1 MSWSLWLWVG
11 VAGLFTLA
19 STSKGLMCYHC
30 SNCRHERGTPL
41 MCNYGYDVC
50 TKVVIVGRVEKSCGK
65 QQICGFGPHSRGSIS
80 SWNHLQKLLSD
91 VNTDL
96 LRIPAGMDASS
107 VDCCY
112 TDYCNSAKEI
122 MPSFL
127 SLMLPLLLYI
137 MYFKII

>member
-96 LRIPAGMDASS
+96 LRNPGGLYDSSIMCCAS
-107 VDCCY
+107 
-112 TDYCNSAKEI
+112 DYCNSARGE
-122 MPSFL
+122 MPTY
-127 SLMLPLLLYI
+127 SLVILPLTVYLLQN
-137 MYFKII
+137 